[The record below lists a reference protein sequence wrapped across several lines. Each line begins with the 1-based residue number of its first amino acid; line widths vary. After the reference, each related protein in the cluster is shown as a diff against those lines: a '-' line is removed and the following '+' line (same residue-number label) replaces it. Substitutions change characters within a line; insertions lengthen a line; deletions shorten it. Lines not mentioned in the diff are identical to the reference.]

1 MKKILILI
9 SCIALLSSCYEDYVK
24 DYDYDAVYFA
34 YQYDMRTIVADEI
47 PHFNITA
54 ALAGVINNSRD
65 RAVDIVIDDDLVTAD
80 LSSLAPE
87 GVEVSPFKA
96 YDVFSAGAPMF
107 GTLYQTDVVSTFKK
121 SGVREIAPL
130 PQSYYTV
137 SGLNDLAIKKGRN
150 TAAFTITATE
160 EMLSDDSVV
169 KPVYAIGA
177 RMLSADA
184 DKIPQGK
191 DFTIIAVRVENK
203 YFGNWYHGGA
213 YVVKDKDGNV
223 VKEESYP
230 FSIPQLDNKNYA
242 LTTMT
247 INSVQTNKY
256 IQNKGSLLLTFN
268 GDDITISSS
277 SLKLVDDG
285 RKSHSNGATLIQDR
299 ELYLNYTFENADGGV
314 TEVSDTLYFR
324 NRIRDGANEW
334 QDENPEH
341 YR

>member
-121 SGVREIAPL
+121 SGVREISPL

-137 SGLNDLAIKKGRN
+137 SGLDDLAIKKGRN

-213 YVVKDKDGNV
+213 YVVKDKDGNDAALV
-223 VKEESYP
+223 ARVNAILPPDDKEWEAIKSIMENGVQYAASESMMDM
-230 FSIPQLDNKNYA
+230 FMQQLFKKA
-242 LTTMT
+242 E
-247 INSVQTNKY
+247 I
-256 IQNKGSLLLTFN
+256 
-268 GDDITISSS
+268 
-277 SLKLVDDG
+277 KLYNQKIIDRVDM
-285 RKSHSNGATLIQDR
+285 
-299 ELYLNYTFENADGGV
+299 
-314 TEVSDTLYFR
+314 
-324 NRIRDGANEW
+324 
-334 QDENPEH
+334 
-341 YR
+341 